1 MFNVVIVEDEKPS
14 LYLMKRMIEKNPY
27 LKVVGEF
34 TNSWEALGEIPLL
47 EPEIVFLD
55 VEMPG
60 MDGMELAEKI
70 HEQNDAIQI
79 VFVTAHRDYAVDAFK
94 VNAVDYILKPV
105 MEKAIHAAAEK
116 IVRRYSTMNR
126 AAAKVKKHS
135 IFCLGSF
142 EVFEKNSDTPIKWT
156 TSKAEEIFAYLMFCK
171 GEYVSKWKL
180 CEMLWPDWEPE
191 KAEHSLHNAIYLLK
205 STLNR
210 AGIENAIESKQG
222 SYRGNVQSFH
232 CDAFALEDFAWENK
246 KVNAGNINE
255 FERMVSTFKG
265 NLFEGKDYLW
275 SEDWNERLNRQYAA
289 MISDISRY
297 YMEAREY
304 EKTEEKLRKLIKLN
318 PLNEQAHEL
327 LLEVY
332 YAMEDRIKL
341 SMHYKQLKKILKE
354 ELDLEPST
362 RAKKLY
368 RQVNAKRK
376 MER

>member
-1 MFNVVIVEDEKPS
+1 MFKVVIVEDEKPS
-14 LYLMKRMIEKNPY
+14 LYLMKRMIEKSPC

-34 TNSWEALGEIPLL
+34 TNSWEALSEIPLL
-47 EPEIVFLD
+47 QPEIVFLD

-94 VNAVDYILKPV
+94 VSAADYILKP
-105 MEKAIHAAAEK
+105 MTEKAIHAATEK

-126 AAAKVKKHS
+126 TTAKVKKHS

-142 EVFEKNSDTPIKWT
+142 DVFEKNSDIPIKWT
-156 TSKAEEIFAYLMFCK
+156 TAKAEEIFAYLMFCK

-191 KAEHSLHNAIYLLK
+191 KAEHSLHNAVYLLK

-222 SYRGNVQSFH
+222 SYKGNIQSFH
-232 CDAFALEDFAWENK
+232 CDAFELEKFSRGNK
-246 KVNAGNINE
+246 KVNAENIGE

-275 SEDWNERLNRQYAA
+275 SEEWNERLNRQYAV
-289 MISDISRY
+289 MISDISKY

-304 EKTEEKLRKLIKLN
+304 EKTEENLKKLIKLD

-341 SMHYKQLKKILKE
+341 STHYQQLKKILRE
-354 ELDLEPST
+354 ELDLEPSA